1 MVLKLTSSSSS
12 EFVVRDV
19 ISNMWNQWRG
29 KDGGRGVTGGGG
41 GDYLEMV
48 EEACPTNK
56 TMD

>member
-1 MVLKLTSSSSS
+1 MVLKLTSSNSS

-29 KDGGRGVTGGGG
+29 KDGGRSVTGS

-56 TMD
+56 TME